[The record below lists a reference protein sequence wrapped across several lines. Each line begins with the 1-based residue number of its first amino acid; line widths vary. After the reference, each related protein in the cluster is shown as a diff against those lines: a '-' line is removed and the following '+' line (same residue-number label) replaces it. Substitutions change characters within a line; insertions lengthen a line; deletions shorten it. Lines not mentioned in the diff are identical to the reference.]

1 MRRTRAPH
9 SIVYSRNS
17 LASSKIKKKAPA
29 AKASAMPRQAAI
41 PCLVLVALALL
52 VIGLILFFSLRSAS

>member
-41 PCLVLVALALL
+41 PCLVLVGLALL
-52 VIGLILFFSLRSAS
+52 VIGLILFFSLRSAG